1 MLNKNNLV
9 KYLLALIICVA
20 FFVFIQKYTGW
31 DEVIHLIIKLNFSTI
46 IILFL
51 LIFSSYITRA
61 LRIYYYFNSD
71 YQGSFKTYLK
81 ISVYHNFLNNI
92 LPMRTGE
99 LSYPFLLKKNLDMS
113 IKNSSSSLIWFRFLD
128 LITLITL
135 ILLVQITISTLLSQS
150 TFFYFIIGLSFIA
163 PAILF
168 YSAKYISIPLDSNS
182 NLFVKLLNFLVTS
195 IPKTTKGLIS
205 SWFFTISTWFL
216 KLSVFAWFISSSLQ
230 IDLSNGLLAAI
241 ASEFTSILPIHSFAG
256 FGTYE
261 AGIIGTLAHQDLTD
275 TKAIV
280 VSATSLHLIILTS
293 TILSTLV
300 FLFVKEKK

>member
-1 MLNKNNLV
+1 MFNKNNLV
-9 KYLLALIICVA
+9 KYLLALIICAV
-20 FFVFIQKYTGW
+20 FFVFIQRYTGW
-31 DEVIHLIIKLNFSTI
+31 DEVLHLIIKLNFSTI
-46 IILFL
+46 AILFL

-71 YQGSFKTYLK
+71 YQGPFKIYLK
-81 ISVYHNFLNNI
+81 ISIYHNFMNNI

-99 LSYPFLLKKNLDMS
+99 LSYPFLLKKNLNMS

-128 LITLITL
+128 LITLIF
-135 ILLVQITISTLLSQS
+135 LVQITVSTLLSQS
-150 TFFYFIIGLSFIA
+150 TFFYFIICLSFIA

-182 NLFVKLLNFLVTS
+182 NLLVKLLNFLVTS

-205 SWFFTISTWFL
+205 SWFFTISTWLL

-261 AGIIGTLAHQDLTD
+261 AGIIGTLAPQNLAD

-300 FLFVKEKK
+300 FLFVKQKK